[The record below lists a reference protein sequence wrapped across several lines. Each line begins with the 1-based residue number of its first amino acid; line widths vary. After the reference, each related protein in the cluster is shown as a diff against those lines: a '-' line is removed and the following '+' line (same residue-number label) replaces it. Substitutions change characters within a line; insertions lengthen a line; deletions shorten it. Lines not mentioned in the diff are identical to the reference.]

1 MGLPAVI
8 PQSVLFGNPD
18 KAEPKLSPD
27 GTQYAYLAN
36 SEKGV
41 LNVFVQKVGE
51 DKATQVT
58 NDTHRGIRMFEW
70 AKNNKSVLY
79 LQDADGDENWHVYA
93 ADLKTGV
100 VRDMTPFQG
109 IRADDLHTD
118 QAFPDEAIV
127 GLNIRDRAAFDLY
140 RLDLL
145 TGALVMY
152 TENPG
157 NVNQWICDAGFKIRG
172 AVANDQND
180 GSKIL
185 KVRDSDTSEWR
196 AIASWPNDET
206 AQFHRFTQDGTGIY
220 VATSMAHG
228 KGDAKDTTRLVVLS
242 AEDGSE
248 KEEVFYDSRCD
259 IDEVIFNDA
268 DHAVEAIV
276 VDYSQQEWVVQH
288 SRVQADIDA
297 LKAVCTGTLRITS
310 RSTDDTAWIVA
321 DMRDDGSPRYF
332 LYKRADRS
340 CTLLFLAR
348 PELENYTLVKMTSH
362 VITTSDGE
370 KMVALRTLP
379 AGVEATKL
387 PMVLLVHGGPWA
399 RDRWGWNA
407 QAQWLSNRGYAC
419 LMVNFRAST
428 GYGKRWLHLGD
439 AQWGATMQQDLT
451 DAVGWAVKEGFAD
464 EARVAIMGGSY
475 GGYATLA
482 GLAYTPDLYCCGVDI
497 VGPAHL
503 RTLLQSIP
511 PYWAPMKKMLTLR
524 VGDVE
529 KDDALNKK
537 CSPFYHAEQIKK
549 PLLIA
554 QGANDPRVK
563 KAESDQMV
571 SAMHKV
577 GTAVEYI
584 LYTDEG
590 HGFARPQNRVD
601 FYLRTE
607 KFLERYCGGR
617 CGADEP
623 EQTKGNSAEKLDPA
637 SIIL

>member
-1 MGLPAVI
+1 MRERARVCAPVIVVSVCARACLVCVRVCACFSSFGLLSFPCSDVSDGLLTPLRCSGMGLPAVI

-51 DKATQVT
+51 DKAKQVT

-93 ADLKTGV
+93 ADLSTGV

-118 QAFPDEAIV
+118 QAFPNEAIV

-140 RLDLL
+140 RLDLV

-157 NVNQWICDAGFKIRG
+157 NVNQWICDADFKIRG

-242 AEDGSE
+242 ASDGSE
-248 KEEVFYDSRCD
+248 KEEVFYDARCD
-259 IDEVIFNDA
+259 VDEVIFNDA
-268 DHAVEAIV
+268 DHVVEAVV

-297 LKAVCTGTLRITS
+297 LKTVCTGTLRITS

-321 DMRDDGSPRYF
+321 DMRDDGSVGTCLREWVEGVGV
-332 LYKRADRS
+332 RGTA
-340 CTLLFLAR
+340 AR
-348 PELENYTLVKMTSH
+348 
-362 VITTSDGE
+362 
-370 KMVALRTLP
+370 
-379 AGVEATKL
+379 
-387 PMVLLVHGGPWA
+387 VLL
-399 RDRWGWNA
+399 
-407 QAQWLSNRGYAC
+407 
-419 LMVNFRAST
+419 
-428 GYGKRWLHLGD
+428 
-439 AQWGATMQQDLT
+439 
-451 DAVGWAVKEGFAD
+451 
-464 EARVAIMGGSY
+464 RVV
-475 GGYATLA
+475 
-482 GLAYTPDLYCCGVDI
+482 PCV
-497 VGPAHL
+497 
-503 RTLLQSIP
+503 
-511 PYWAPMKKMLTLR
+511 
-524 VGDVE
+524 
-529 KDDALNKK
+529 
-537 CSPFYHAEQIKK
+537 
-549 PLLIA
+549 
-554 QGANDPRVK
+554 
-563 KAESDQMV
+563 
-571 SAMHKV
+571 
-577 GTAVEYI
+577 
-584 LYTDEG
+584 
-590 HGFARPQNRVD
+590 
-601 FYLRTE
+601 
-607 KFLERYCGGR
+607 
-617 CGADEP
+617 
-623 EQTKGNSAEKLDPA
+623 
-637 SIIL
+637 